1 MTTATNPQTLV
12 SAEPARQHIE
22 LLRQTMHWHNL
33 IAATGCA
40 SETLYR
46 IYHGKRTEICATT
59 EAKILNTPPQD
70 TADPA
75 HLVDATGTKRR
86 VRALQAIGHTYLDI
100 ANAGGGTPRG
110 LQKLATGNRSQ
121 TKRTLAEQVEAVYE
135 RLSRT
140 PAEPSRKATL
150 VRNIAAERDWDGPEA
165 WDGIDIDD
173 PDAQPRKPQRSRTK
187 PEAAP
192 QGAPL
197 ASSKPRAAGG
207 NWRHYAACRDQD
219 PELFFPIGD
228 TGPALLQTA
237 EAKSICGACG
247 VKNLCLQWA
256 LETGQDSGIW
266 GGLTEDERRA
276 AKRRAARKAMPR
288 QPARC
293 GTRGG
298 YKKHVREHT
307 AICDGCRNANNAA
320 ALDSY
325 HRNKQASA
333 A

>member
-1 MTTATNPQTLV
+1 MTTATHPQTLV

-22 LLRQTMHWHNL
+22 LLRQTMHWHNM

-59 EAKILNTPPQD
+59 ATKILNTQPQH
-70 TADPA
+70 TADLA

-86 VRALQAIGHTYLDI
+86 IRALQAIGHTYLDI

-121 TKRTLAEQVEAVYE
+121 TKRTLAEQVEVAYE
-135 RLSRT
+135 QLSRT

-150 VRNIAAERDWDGPEA
+150 VRNIAADRNWDSPEA
-165 WDGIDIDD
+165 WAGVDMDD
-173 PDAQPRKPQRSRTK
+173 PDAQPRKPQRTHTQETAR
-187 PEAAP
+187 
-192 QGAPL
+192 QGVPL

-207 NWRHYAACRDQD
+207 DWRHYAACRDQD
-219 PELFFPIGD
+219 PELFFPIGE

-256 LETGQDSGIW
+256 LDNGQDTGIW
-266 GGLTEDERRA
+266 GGLSEVERRTL
-276 AKRRAARKAMPR
+276 KRRTARK
-288 QPARC
+288 
-293 GTRGG
+293 
-298 YKKHVREHT
+298 T
-307 AICDGCRNANNAA
+307 AA
-320 ALDSY
+320 
-325 HRNKQASA
+325 
-333 A
+333 